1 MSTGLRN
8 YVLKGMTEAL
18 AQGKGRQ
25 GHYTRPLRRVSL
37 ALRGTN
43 QAFLH
48 KHHLTTSFC
57 YLNQERS
64 DPGQEK
70 LLAEFFRYLSF
81 CDSITCLLIIV
92 TEDTFC

>member
-1 MSTGLRN
+1 M
-8 YVLKGMTEAL
+8 LKGMTEAL
-18 AQGKGRQ
+18 AQGKRRQ
-25 GHYTRPLRRVSL
+25 GHYSRPLRKVSL

-43 QAFLH
+43 QAFSH
-48 KHHLTTSFC
+48 KHHHTTSFC
-57 YLNQERS
+57 YPNQETS
-64 DPGQEK
+64 DSGQEK